1 MLRPSHTIQGPLVRR
16 FDAASARDGGTPFR
30 VDATAAERDALA
42 TDCGLP
48 GIDALSADLLVEREG
63 AEGLRVTGSVVARVR
78 QVCVVS
84 LDEFTSDVD
93 EPLDVRFAPEAE
105 VDALAAAYAARSPG
119 ADDDEA
125 EDLPDPIVGGRI
137 DLGALV
143 AEVLVLGL
151 DPYPRKPGVAFDEP
165 LAAEPDVPA
174 ASPFAVLRQ
183 LKRPDEP

>member
-16 FDAASARDGGTPFR
+16 FDAAAARDGGTPFR

-84 LDEFTSDVD
+84 LDEFASDID
-93 EPLDVRFAPEAE
+93 EPLDVSFAPEAE
-105 VDALAAAYAARSPG
+105 VDALAAAHAARAPG
-119 ADDDEA
+119 ADDEEA

-151 DPYPRKPGVAFDEP
+151 DPYPRKPGVAFSEP
-165 LAAEPDVPA
+165 VAAEPA
-174 ASPFAVLRQ
+174 ASPFAVLRD
-183 LKRPDEP
+183 LKRPDGP